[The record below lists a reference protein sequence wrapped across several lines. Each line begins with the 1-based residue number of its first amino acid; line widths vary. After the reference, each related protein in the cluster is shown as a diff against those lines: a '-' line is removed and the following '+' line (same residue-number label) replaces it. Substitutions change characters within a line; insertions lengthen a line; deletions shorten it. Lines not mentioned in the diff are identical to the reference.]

1 MLIGIVTDT
10 DGASANFATAGLKG
24 LVENKVPWLY
34 RNWCLAHH
42 MELAVKDALK
52 GTLFDITDGTVAVN
66 KKLTLCFH
74 FYDRGTV
81 VRRAVKR

>member
-1 MLIGIVTDT
+1 MVT
-10 DGASANFATAGLKG
+10 AV
-24 LVENKVPWLY
+24 VENQDQSKLHADHNFFFQSFMY
-34 RNWCLAHH
+34 
-42 MELAVKDALK
+42 
-52 GTLFDITDGTVAVN
+52 TVAVN